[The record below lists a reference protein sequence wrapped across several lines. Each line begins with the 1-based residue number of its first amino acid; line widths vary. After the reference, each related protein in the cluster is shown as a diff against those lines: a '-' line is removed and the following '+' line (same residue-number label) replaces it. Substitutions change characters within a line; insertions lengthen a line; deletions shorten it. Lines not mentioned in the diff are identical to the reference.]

1 MRKDTNGFFDHFALL
16 FEKVILSPQSA
27 LLLFQLRL
35 MTFAWEGLIAVCR
48 QLFTPGMQGTLG
60 YASIAGHLGHAFAT
74 RFSQLNSLSLQFLCE
89 DALLFL

>member
-1 MRKDTNGFFDHFALL
+1 
-16 FEKVILSPQSA
+16 
-27 LLLFQLRL
+27 